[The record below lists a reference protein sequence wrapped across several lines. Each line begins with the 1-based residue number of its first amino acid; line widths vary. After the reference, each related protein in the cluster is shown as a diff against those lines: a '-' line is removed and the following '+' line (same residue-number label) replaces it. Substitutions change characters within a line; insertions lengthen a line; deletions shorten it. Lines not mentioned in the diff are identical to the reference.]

1 MNQAIQA
8 IARRS
13 VPHEFIILCA
23 MTAVVLIGCNQ
34 PKSQADNKTN
44 QTAATHSGGNPGVVE
59 VSTVRAVSRRV
70 PTVVDATGSFLAD
83 EAADVASEAD
93 GIVIETPVDV
103 GALVKRGDVLFRL
116 DERTAKLRLLQSEAA
131 LRQAEARLGLKEGTS
146 FHESEVAD
154 VAAAR
159 ANSEAA
165 LSQAKL
171 AQSDAER
178 LATLFKTGDVS
189 NSAFDQA
196 QTRAKTMQE
205 QASAAL
211 KQYEAAL
218 NTARQGYSAVDAA
231 KAQVSLAR
239 KALEDT
245 VIRAPFAGH
254 ITARQVAVGEYVGAM
269 NRANKIVRLVRIDPI
284 KLRLQVPELEAAKLR
299 VGMKTTAT
307 VQAYPDKR
315 FEGRLTAINPAV
327 DPASRAITVEASMHN
342 PAGSVLPGMFA
353 TGQIEQP
360 MAESAVY
367 APQAAVIHD
376 PNTDS
381 YRVYVVE
388 GERARLRVVQLG
400 KGRDGDLVQIATGI
414 TAGALVAVSS
424 LERLYDGAPVRL
436 RTGA

>member
-1 MNQAIQA
+1 MHHAIM
-8 IARRS
+8 RRS
-13 VPHEFIILCA
+13 LTHELIILCA
-23 MTAVVLIGCNQ
+23 ITAVLLIGCNQ
-34 PKSQADNKTN
+34 SKSQADNKT
-44 QTAATHSGGNPGVVE
+44 AAANSGNPGVVE
-59 VSTVRAVSRRV
+59 VSTVRAVGRQL
-70 PTVVDATGSFLAD
+70 PAVVQVTGGFLAD

-93 GIVIETPVDV
+93 GIVVETPVDV
-103 GALVKRGDVLFRL
+103 GRFVKKGDVLFRL
-116 DERTAKLRLLQSEAA
+116 DDRTAKLRLDQAGAA
-131 LRQAEARLGLKEGTS
+131 LRQSQAKLGLKEGGS
-146 FHESEVAD
+146 FEESSVAD

-159 ANSEAA
+159 ANYEAA

-178 LATLFKTGDVS
+178 FATLLKTGDVS

-196 QTRAKTMQE
+196 QTRAKTTQE
-205 QASAAL
+205 QAGAAF
-211 KQYEAAL
+211 KQYESAL
-218 NTARQGYSAVDAA
+218 NAARQGYNVVEAA
-231 KAQVSLAR
+231 NAQVALAR

-245 VIRAPFAGH
+245 VITAPFAGH

-327 DPASRAITVEASMHN
+327 DPASRAITVEATIHN
-342 PAGSVLPGMFA
+342 PAGLVLPGMFA

-360 MAESAVY
+360 TAESAVY
-367 APQAAVIHD
+367 VPRAGVLHD

-400 KGRDGDLVQIATGI
+400 KARDGELIQIATGI
-414 TAGALVAVSS
+414 TAGAVVAVSN
-424 LERLYDGAPVRL
+424 LEHLYDGAPVRL